1 MPIAE
6 LESGSQTATIDTEH
20 TLGTADDGTDGVFQ
34 HEVDVAALVRGDELE
49 IRLYDK
55 CRAAD
60 TSRQMHMWKI
70 RHAQSDELWRSPV
83 MVFMHA
89 RKFTIKQT
97 AGTGRAFPW
106 SVKRVS

>member
-6 LESGSQTATIDTEH
+6 HESGSQTAVINTEH

-34 HEVDVAALVRGDELE
+34 HDLDVSAMVRLDELE

-55 CRAAD
+55 CQA
-60 TSRQMHMWKI
+60 TGVSLLIHMWKI
-70 RHAQSDELWRSPV
+70 RHAQADGLWRSPV

-89 RKFTIKQT
+89 RKLTIKQT
-97 AGTGRAFPW
+97 AGTGRIIPW

>member
-6 LESGSQTATIDTEH
+6 HESGSQTATIDTEH

-34 HEVDVAALVRGDELE
+34 HDLVVDAMVRGDELE

-55 CRAAD
+55 GRAVD
-60 TSRQMHMWKI
+60 TSRQIHMWKL
-70 RHAQSDELWRSPV
+70 RGAQPDGLWRSPV

-89 RKFTIKQT
+89 RKFTIKQVL
-97 AGTGRAFPW
+97 GTGRAFPW